1 MHDLHHFLSDQL
13 LLGCFGVACGFDL
26 SWGLL
31 GETNREHSNNVAV
44 LGLGLDKGL
53 NKGVPFLNHVTG
65 VVSGDVHS
73 VEVGIAIKSLDFIN
87 LELQL
92 SPGS

>member
-13 LLGCFGVACGFDL
+13 LLGCLSVASGLDL

-31 GETNREHSNNVAV
+31 GETNREHSNDVAV
-44 LGLGLDKGL
+44 HGLGLREGL
-53 NKGVPFLNHVTG
+53 NKGVPFLDHGAG
-65 VVSGDVHS
+65 VISRDVHTM
-73 VEVGIAIKSLDFIN
+73 EVGIAIKSLDLIN